1 LTLVRE
7 AAKLPPQS
15 CGFWEGTMDWQ
26 NLFLTNTGRLDRQP
40 FWIGLIVLLL
50 ISLALRVILVLL
62 FGHHS
67 TLGHLLYVLLDLPLL
82 YAWVNI
88 GIKRFHDR
96 NKSGWWVLIVLIPLI
111 GGIWYL
117 IECGFLPG
125 TDGPNRFDPT

>member
-1 LTLVRE
+1 
-7 AAKLPPQS
+7 
-15 CGFWEGTMDWQ
+15 MDWQ

-40 FWIGLIVLLL
+40 FWIGLIVLFL
-50 ISLALRVILVLL
+50 ISLALRVIFVIL

-67 TLGHLLYVLLDLPLL
+67 TLGHVLYVLFDLPLL

-96 NKSGWWVLIVLIPLI
+96 NKSGWWVLIVLVPLI

-125 TDGPNRFDPT
+125 TDGPNRFDPA